1 MEKTTQCLRSFAAL
15 SEESSF
21 VPSTHL
27 GRLTTVV
34 IPDPGNLIASLVLVS
49 TCIHVYTHTHKY
61 TYTYM
66 HIQIKYEVFKKQ
78 TFLKKEL

>member
-1 MEKTTQCLRSFAAL
+1 METTTQCLIRAFAAL

-27 GRLTTVV
+27 GRLTTAV

-49 TCIHVYTHTHKY
+49 TCIHVVYTHTHKY

-78 TFLKKEL
+78 TFF